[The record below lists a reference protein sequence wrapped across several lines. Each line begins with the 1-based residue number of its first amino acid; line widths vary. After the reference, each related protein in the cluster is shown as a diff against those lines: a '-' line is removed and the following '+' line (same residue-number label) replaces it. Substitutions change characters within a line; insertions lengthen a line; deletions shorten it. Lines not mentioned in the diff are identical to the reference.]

1 MLPQLLYP
9 QGNFLNIKDT
19 ASSPTDYNI
28 NVTKDLVENL
38 PGGVVKDVF
47 APAVAASL
55 SLPYDAIQAYQRMEP
70 GSGLQGYSES
80 LKRERP
86 IASMMERTVGAAG
99 PLAERLSNNNR
110 TLTVNDLIGLNYSN
124 LRNPITPR
132 QDMNSNQ
139 PFLNSSYPQ
148 PEFFPNDQ
156 QGSLNVNMGATGTI
170 PTAANINA
178 QPLIGETSGI
188 APLLTSDTNMPLDY
202 EEMIK
207 KDSSIVTP
215 PKKKIG
221 LENIL
226 QLALSAAIPGAGFL
240 MRAPK
245 GLAGLNRRFRK
256 NLDDFF
262 DRRKYDGRTRDQ
274 AYANMITQ
282 TRGIQK
288 KIDAGKRGTSD
299 ISIDRGRGSIPSR
312 STTTSSKRDTSP
324 SSSYSQA
331 SYDRR
336 KNG

>member
-1 MLPQLLYP
+1 M
-9 QGNFLNIKDT
+9 
-19 ASSPTDYNI
+19 
-28 NVTKDLVENL
+28 
-38 PGGVVKDVF
+38 
-47 APAVAASL
+47 
-55 SLPYDAIQAYQRMEP
+55 
-70 GSGLQGYSES
+70 
-80 LKRERP
+80 
-86 IASMMERTVGAAG
+86 
-99 PLAERLSNNNR
+99 
-110 TLTVNDLIGLNYSN
+110 LTVNDLIGLNYSN

-132 QDMNSNQ
+132 QDVNRNQ
-139 PFLNSSYPQ
+139 PFLNSNYPQ

-170 PTAANINA
+170 PTAAKLNA

-188 APLLTSDTNMPLDY
+188 APLLTSNTTMPLDY

-226 QLALSAAIPGAGFL
+226 QLALSAAIPGVGFL

-336 KNG
+336 N